1 MYLFYVDKNIMESEK
16 IDPQFN
22 KYQNPKIGLIALAS
36 DYMIEKDFI
45 KIIKD
50 KEIDFFVNRIECFNP
65 LTKENLIKMSEK
77 VTEVTKDILPDEK
90 IDCVA
95 YGCTSGTIAA
105 GFDAIQKK
113 IKDAKPEAIVTTPS
127 TASIKALKKLNVNKV
142 AIFTPYSKKLND
154 EVLDFFKKENFEI
167 KANSYFNIESD
178 IDIGKVDPNYLYE
191 VLSNMNLNGAEA
203 LFVSCTALPALSII
217 NKLEEKLNK
226 FVLSSNQ
233 TLIWDSL
240 NAIGYKNNVEGFGKL
255 FNS

>member
-1 MYLFYVDKNIMESEK
+1 MESRK
-16 IDPQFN
+16 IDPKFN
-22 KYQNPKIGLIALAS
+22 KNQNPKIGLIALAS

-45 KIIKD
+45 RIIKD
-50 KEIDFFVNRIECFNP
+50 KKVDFFVNRIECFNP

-77 VTEVTKDILPDEK
+77 VTEVTKDILPNEK

-105 GFDAIQKK
+105 GYEAIKKK
-113 IKDAKPEAIVTTPS
+113 IKTAKPEAIVTTPS
-127 TASIKALKKLNVNKV
+127 TASIKALKKLNIKKI

-154 EVLDFFKKENFEI
+154 EVLDFFKNENFEI

-191 VLSNMNLNGAEA
+191 VLSKMDLNGAEA

-217 NKLEEKLNK
+217 DKLEKKLNIT
-226 FVLSSNQ
+226 VLSSNQ
-233 TLIWDSL
+233 TLIWDTL
-240 NAIGYKNNVEGFGKL
+240 NSIKNKETTKGFGKI
-255 FNS
+255 FEVN

>member
-1 MYLFYVDKNIMESEK
+1 MESKK
-16 IDPQFN
+16 IDPKFN

-50 KEIDFFVNRIECFNP
+50 KKVDLFVNRIECFNP

-77 VTEVTKDILPDEK
+77 VTEVTKDILPNEK

-105 GFDAIQKK
+105 GYEAIEKK
-113 IKDAKPEAIVTTPS
+113 IKNAKPEAIVTTPS
-127 TASIKALKKLNVNKV
+127 TASIKALKRLNIKKI

-154 EVLDFFKKENFEI
+154 EVLDFFKNENFEI

-191 VLSNMNLNGAEA
+191 VLSKMDLKGAEA

-217 NKLEEKLNK
+217 DKLEKKLNIT
-226 FVLSSNQ
+226 VLSSNQ
-233 TLIWDSL
+233 TLIWDTL
-240 NAIGYKNNVEGFGKL
+240 NSIKNKETTKGFGKI
-255 FNS
+255 FEVN